1 MQPLRRLGLA
11 AACLLL
17 GPTAC
22 ATAPKPDAG
31 FLSRYDQ
38 LGGRG
43 DGLRASVREWS
54 DTDAVAKVST
64 VRVRPTRFLDTADA
78 RRSLT
83 PAERRGLLREID
95 AQLCFELSERF
106 AIAAGDDPADA
117 EVRSAVTWFLPT
129 GRAASAASAAAAFF
143 IPGPLDLRA
152 PGTLGALG
160 VETEMSAPDGRQI
173 AAVAWARQANAV
185 GTDAPSLA
193 KAGDALQF
201 AEPFADDAA
210 RVMTPQPPR
219 EARRYGAGQ
228 DPCRAYGPRIRAGSF
243 AAKVITN
250 LYVPQTSA
258 APADEPAAPPQ
269 APGEP

>member
-1 MQPLRRLGLA
+1 MRPSFRLGFM

-17 GPTAC
+17 GPSAC

-43 DGLRASVREWS
+43 DGLRASVRQWA
-54 DTDAVAKVST
+54 DAEAVGKVST
-64 VRVRPTRFLDTADA
+64 VRLKPTVLLDGADA
-78 RRSLT
+78 RKTLT

-106 AIAAGDDPADA
+106 AIATPGAPADA
-117 EVRSAVTWFLPT
+117 EVRSAVTWFVPT
-129 GRAASAASAAAAFF
+129 GRGASAVSAAAAFF
-143 IPGPLDLRA
+143 VPGPLDLRA

-160 VETEMSAPDGRQI
+160 VESEMTAPDGRQI
-173 AAVAWARQANAV
+173 AAVAWARQANAI

-210 RVMTPQPPR
+210 RVMTPTPAR
-219 EARRYGAGQ
+219 EARKFSGDE
-228 DPCRAYGPRIRAGSF
+228 DPCRAFGPRIRAGSF

-250 LYVPQTSA
+250 LYVPQSTGEAAEPSA
-258 APADEPAAPPQ
+258 SDTTAEP
-269 APGEP
+269 

>member
-1 MQPLRRLGLA
+1 MSKRRSLGLIS
-11 AACLLL
+11 CLLL
-17 GPTAC
+17 TGLSAC

-31 FLSRYDQ
+31 YLSRYDN

-43 DGLRASVREWS
+43 DGLRASVREW
-54 DTDAVAKVST
+54 
-64 VRVRPTRFLDTADA
+64 ADA
-78 RRSLT
+78 EALKTVSSVRLQPTVLLPDADPARVLT
-83 PAERRGLLREID
+83 PSEQRGLLREID

-106 AIAAGDDPADA
+106 AIAGPDVAADA

-160 VETEMSAPDGRQI
+160 VEAEMKTPDGRQV
-173 AAVAWARQANAV
+173 AAIAWARQANAI
-185 GTDAPSLA
+185 GTDAPSLM

-210 RVMTPQPPR
+210 RVMTPSPAPDI
-219 EARRYGAGQ
+219 ARFEPGQ
-228 DPCRAYGPRIRAGSF
+228 DPCRAYGPRVRAGSF
-243 AAKVITN
+243 VTKVITN
-250 LYVPQTSA
+250 LYVPQSTEDPA
-258 APADEPAAPPQ
+258 APAAETAQEP
-269 APGEP
+269 

>member
-1 MQPLRRLGLA
+1 MSSHLRLGLIGCA
-11 AACLLL
+11 LLSGL
-17 GPTAC
+17 SAC
-22 ATAPKPDAG
+22 ATAPTPDAG
-31 FLSRYDQ
+31 YLSRYDN

-43 DGLRASVREWS
+43 DGLRASVREW
-54 DTDAVAKVST
+54 
-64 VRVRPTRFLDTADA
+64 ADA
-78 RRSLT
+78 EALKAVSAVRLQPTVLLPDADAARVLT
-83 PAERRGLLREID
+83 PAEQRGLLRELD

-106 AIAAGDDPADA
+106 AIAGPDGVADA

-160 VETEMSAPDGRQI
+160 VEAEMTTPDGRQI
-173 AAVAWARQANAV
+173 AAIAWARQANAI

-210 RVMTPQPPR
+210 RVMTPATVPA
-219 EARRYGAGQ
+219 ARRFEAGQ

-243 AAKVITN
+243 VTKVITN
-250 LYVPQTSA
+250 LYVPQAT
-258 APADEPAAPPQ
+258 EAPPEEATGDT
-269 APGEP
+269 APKP

>member
-1 MQPLRRLGLA
+1 MSTRRSLA
-11 AACLLL
+11 LISGLLL
-17 GPTAC
+17 TGLSAC

-31 FLSRYDQ
+31 YLSRYDN

-43 DGLRASVREWS
+43 DGLRASVRQWS
-54 DTDAVAKVST
+54 DAEALKTVSS
-64 VRVRPTRFLDTADA
+64 VRLQPTAFLEDADA
-78 RRSLT
+78 SRALT
-83 PAERRGLLREID
+83 PAEQRGLLREID

-106 AIAAGDDPADA
+106 AIAGPGAAADA

-143 IPGPLDLRA
+143 IPGPIDLRA

-160 VETEMSAPDGRQI
+160 AEAEMTTTDGRQI
-173 AAVAWARQANAV
+173 AAIAWARQANAI
-185 GTDAPSLA
+185 GTDAPSLM

-210 RVMTPQPPR
+210 RVMTPTPAPDI
-219 EARRYGAGQ
+219 ARFESGQ

-243 AAKVITN
+243 VTKVITN
-250 LYVPQTSA
+250 LYVPQSTEG
-258 APADEPAAPPQ
+258 PAEPAGAAEAP
-269 APGEP
+269 